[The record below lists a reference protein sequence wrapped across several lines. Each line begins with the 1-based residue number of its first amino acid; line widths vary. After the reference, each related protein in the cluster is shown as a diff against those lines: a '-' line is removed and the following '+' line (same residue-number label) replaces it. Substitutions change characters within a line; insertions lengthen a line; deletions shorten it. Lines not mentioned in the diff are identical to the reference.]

1 MTQQEWEDGH
11 TKHTRVKTESRS
23 RASRQ
28 SYTTAGDT
36 TSFKLQYNRIRATG
50 EQNTNPRKK
59 ILDDLQELIMGLTL
73 DGHDI
78 ILGIDANES
87 LDSNQSKI
95 QQFFD
100 ETGLL
105 PIHEEAFNEEYYDEN
120 PLPATYSRG
129 SKKIDFMA
137 CTPRVMSCVTG
148 CAIEALSSG
157 IKTDHRPLT
166 VDLDVTTL
174 FGGELQRIVTASLHE
189 PRYNTGKN

>member
-1 MTQQEWEDGH
+1 
-11 TKHTRVKTESRS
+11 
-23 RASRQ
+23 
-28 SYTTAGDT
+28 
-36 TSFKLQYNRIRATG
+36 
-50 EQNTNPRKK
+50 
-59 ILDDLQELIMGLTL
+59 MGLTL

-100 ETGLL
+100 KTGVLL
-105 PIHEEAFNEEYYDEN
+105 PIHEEAFDEDYYDEN

-174 FGGELQRIVTASLHE
+174 FGGELQRIVPDSQRVVNSKSPRTALQYRKE
-189 PRYNTGKN
+189 LMRLLGEQNILKRIDRLLEKAAKE